1 MTNDSKDAL
10 NYATKALKRFS
21 QYAEQD
27 VKLFTKFLK
36 TLKEQLMPK
45 VTIKSVNY
53 EKCEVK
59 IENDG
64 VIIELSFI
72 RKDIPTICK
81 QLLKA
86 VALMVVPE
94 EIAPGLSAIT
104 AYASKEVYAALTK
117 EYLIAPGRK
126 LITMFANNGVEIRAL

>member
-1 MTNDSKDAL
+1 
-10 NYATKALKRFS
+10 
-21 QYAEQD
+21 
-27 VKLFTKFLK
+27 
-36 TLKEQLMPK
+36 MPK

-53 EKCEVK
+53 DKCEVK

-64 VIIELSFI
+64 VIMELSFI

-81 QLLKA
+81 QILKA
-86 VALMVVPE
+86 VALTVDPE

-104 AYASKEVYAALTK
+104 AYASKEVYAMLTK